1 MATAQQVINS
11 AGGLLRIVDSPG
23 ADVESSLSADMFTA
37 LQNWI
42 AEMAEDGALEIPA
55 PSALTDDLDVPPGTI
70 RALVYN
76 LAVEYG
82 EQVGKNVMPKV
93 ESIAKQTRD
102 RLLAR
107 STLSKQIDLGADGLM
122 VSHGTYNIRNG

>member
-1 MATAQQVINS
+1 
-11 AGGLLRIVDSPG
+11 
-23 ADVESSLSADMFTA
+23 MFAA

-93 ESIAKQTRD
+93 EGIAKQTRD

-122 VSHGTYNIRNG
+122 VSHGTYNINNG

>member
-55 PSALTDDLDVPPGTI
+55 PSALTDELDVPPGTI

>member
-55 PSALTDDLDVPPGTI
+55 PSALTDELDVPPGTI

-122 VSHGTYNIRNG
+122 VSSGRYNINNG

>member
-1 MATAQQVINS
+1 MATVQQVINS

-122 VSHGTYNIRNG
+122 VSHGTYNINNG

>member
-1 MATAQQVINS
+1 MATVQQVINS

-23 ADVESSLSADMFTA
+23 ADVESSLSADMFAA

-55 PSALTDDLDVPPGTI
+55 PSALTDELDVPPGTI

-93 ESIAKQTRD
+93 EGIAKQTRD

-122 VSHGTYNIRNG
+122 VSHGTYNINNG